1 MKILMVSSYLPF
13 PLKSGGEIRLYNLIK
28 NIATEHEIT
37 LICEKRDYQTDA
49 DVEEVRKICKKVVT
63 VTRKK
68 QWSTANILKTG
79 LSMDPFLIVGHTSE
93 EMKLAIKDALVRE
106 KYDLIH
112 VETFYVY
119 QNLPKVSIPVIL
131 VEHNV
136 EYLAYKRYVKLANPL
151 LKLFFTIDVMKLK
164 KKEEQAWRKVDKL
177 IAVSNMERRLMKRAD
192 ISVIAN
198 GVDLN
203 NFQFRNSQNLPE
215 EKRILFI
222 GDFKWFQ
229 NIDAA
234 EIILKQ
240 IWPRISQK
248 LAETKNRTD
257 VKLWII
263 GRNIPDK
270 IKSLAASKNIILDE
284 DSKEDTAEIFRRA
297 YLLLAPIRAG
307 GGTSYKILEAMA
319 SGVPVITTNLGLEG
333 LEAKNNIHALAS
345 DKEDELAEL
354 ALVLI
359 QDHSVYRKLILNA
372 RKLIEE
378 KYDWR
383 VIAAKLNEVYMSCF

>member
-13 PLKSGGEIRLYNLIK
+13 PLKSGGEIRLYNLMK
-28 NIATEHEIT
+28 NIAEKHEIT

-49 DVEEVRKICKKVVT
+49 DVEEVKKICKKVIT

-68 QWSTANILKTG
+68 QWSTVNILKTG
-79 LSMDPFLIVGHTSE
+79 LSMDPFLIIGHTSE
-93 EMKLAIKDALVRE
+93 EMKLAIKDELVRE
-106 KYDLIH
+106 RYDLIH

-136 EYLAYKRYVKLANPL
+136 EYLAYQRYVKLANPF
-151 LKLFFTIDVMKLK
+151 LKLFFYVDVMKLK
-164 KKEEQAWRKVDKL
+164 KKEEKAWRKVDKL
-177 IAVSNMERRLMKRAD
+177 VAVSNAERRLMKRAD
-192 ISVIAN
+192 ITVVPN

-203 NFQFRNSQNLPE
+203 NFQFRSSQNLPE

-229 NIDAA
+229 NVDAA

-240 IWPRISQK
+240 IWPRIALK
-248 LAETKNRTD
+248 LAETKNRAD
-257 VKLWII
+257 IKLWII

-270 IKSLAASKNIILDE
+270 IKSLAASKNIILEE
-284 DSKEDTAEIFRRA
+284 DSKQETAEIFRKA

-307 GGTSYKILEAMA
+307 GGTSYKILEAFA
-319 SGVPVITTNLGLEG
+319 SGVGVVTTNLGLEG

-345 DKEDELAEL
+345 EKEDELAEL
-354 ALVLI
+354 SLVMI
-359 QDHSVYRKLILNA
+359 QDHSVYRKLTLNA
-372 RKLIEE
+372 RKLVEE

-383 VIAAKLNEVYMSCF
+383 VIAQKLDEVYMSCF

>member
-1 MKILMVSSYLPF
+1 MVSSYLPF

-136 EYLAYKRYVKLANPL
+136 EYLAYERYVKLANPL

-229 NIDAA
+229 NVDAA

>member
-13 PLKSGGEIRLYNLIK
+13 PLKSGGEIRLYNLMK
-28 NIATEHEIT
+28 NIAEKHEIT
-37 LICEKRDYQTDA
+37 LICEKRDYQTDV
-49 DVEEVRKICKKVVT
+49 DVEEVKKICKKVIT
-63 VTRKK
+63 VTRRK

-93 EMKLAIKDALVRE
+93 EMKLAIKDELVRE
-106 KYDLIH
+106 RYDLIH

-136 EYLAYKRYVKLANPL
+136 EYLAYQRYAKLANPF

-164 KKEEQAWRKVDKL
+164 KKEELAWRKVDKL

-192 ISVIAN
+192 ITVIAN

-203 NFQFRNSQNLPE
+203 NFQFRNSQNLPD
-215 EKRILFI
+215 EKRVLFI

-229 NIDAA
+229 NVDAA

-270 IKSLAASKNIILDE
+270 IKSLAASKNIIVDE
-284 DSKEDTAEIFRRA
+284 DSKEETAEIFRKA

-319 SGVPVITTNLGLEG
+319 SGVPVVTTNLGLEG

-345 DKEDELAEL
+345 EKEDELAEL
-354 ALVLI
+354 ALVLV
-359 QDHSVYRKLILNA
+359 QDHSVYRKLTLNA

-383 VIAAKLNEVYMSCF
+383 VIAQKLDEVYMSCF

>member
-28 NIATEHEIT
+28 NLAEKHEIT
-37 LICEKRDYQTDA
+37 LICERRDYQTQE
-49 DVEEVRKICKKVVT
+49 DVEEVKKICKKVIT

-93 EMKLAIKDALVRE
+93 EMKLAIRDELVRE

-119 QNLPKVSIPVIL
+119 QNLPKVSVPVIL

-136 EYLAYKRYVKLANPL
+136 EYLAYQRYVKLANPF

-177 IAVSNMERRLMKRAD
+177 IAVSNAERRLMKRAD
-192 ISVIAN
+192 ITVVPN

-203 NFQFRNSQNLPE
+203 NFQFRSSQNLPE
-215 EKRILFI
+215 EKRVLFI

-229 NIDAA
+229 NVDAA
-234 EIILKQ
+234 EVILKQ
-240 IWPRISQK
+240 IWPRIGLR
-248 LAETKNRTD
+248 LAETKNRAD

-270 IKSLAASKNIILDE
+270 IKSLAASKNIILEE
-284 DSKEDTAEIFRRA
+284 DSKEKTAEIFRKA

-319 SGVPVITTNLGLEG
+319 SGVGVVTTNLGLEG

-345 DKEDELAEL
+345 EKEDELAEL

-359 QDHSVYRKLILNA
+359 QDHSVYRKLTLNA
-372 RKLIEE
+372 RKLVEE

-383 VIAAKLNEVYMSCF
+383 VIAQKLDEVYMSCF

>member
-28 NIATEHEIT
+28 NIAEIHEIT
-37 LICEKRDYQTDA
+37 LICEMRDYQTKE
-49 DVEEVRKICKKVVT
+49 DVQEVKKFCKKIIT
-63 VTRKK
+63 VKRRK
-68 QWSTANILKTG
+68 QWSTVNILKTG

-93 EMKLAIKDALVRE
+93 EMKLAIKDELVRE

-131 VEHNV
+131 VEHNI
-136 EYLAYKRYVKLANPL
+136 EYLAYQRYVKLANPL

-192 ISVIAN
+192 ITVIAN

-203 NFQFRNSQNLPE
+203 NFQFRSSQNLPQ

-229 NIDAA
+229 NTDAA

-240 IWPRISQK
+240 IWPKITQK
-248 LAETKNRTD
+248 LAETKNRAD

-270 IKSLAASKNIILDE
+270 IKSLAASKNIIIDE
-284 DSKEDTAEIFRRA
+284 NSKEETTEIFRRA

-307 GGTSYKILEAMA
+307 GGSSYKILEAMA
-319 SGVPVITTNLGLEG
+319 SGVPVVTTNLGLEG
-333 LEAKNNIHALAS
+333 LEAKNNVHALAAEK
-345 DKEDELAEL
+345 DDELAQL
-354 ALVLI
+354 ALVLL
-359 QDHSVYRKLILNA
+359 QDHSVYRKLTLNA

-378 KYDWR
+378 KYDWK
-383 VIAAKLNEVYMSCF
+383 VIAQKLDEVYMSCF

>member
-1 MKILMVSSYLPF
+1 M
-13 PLKSGGEIRLYNLIK
+13 K
-28 NIATEHEIT
+28 NIAEKHEIT

-49 DVEEVRKICKKVVT
+49 DVEEVKKICKKVIT

-68 QWSTANILKTG
+68 QWSTVNILKTG
-79 LSMDPFLIVGHTSE
+79 LSMDPFLIIGHTSE
-93 EMKLAIKDALVRE
+93 EMKLAIKDELVRE
-106 KYDLIH
+106 RYDLIH

-136 EYLAYKRYVKLANPL
+136 EYLAYQRYVKLANPF
-151 LKLFFTIDVMKLK
+151 LKLFFYVDVMKLK
-164 KKEEQAWRKVDKL
+164 KKEEKAWRKVDKL
-177 IAVSNMERRLMKRAD
+177 VAVSNAERRLMKRAD
-192 ISVIAN
+192 ITVVPN

-203 NFQFRNSQNLPE
+203 NFQFRSSQNLPE

-229 NIDAA
+229 NVDAA

-240 IWPRISQK
+240 IWPRIALK
-248 LAETKNRTD
+248 LAETKNRAD
-257 VKLWII
+257 IKLWII

-270 IKSLAASKNIILDE
+270 IKSLAASKNIILEE
-284 DSKEDTAEIFRRA
+284 DSKQETAEIFRKA

-307 GGTSYKILEAMA
+307 GGTSYKILEAFA
-319 SGVPVITTNLGLEG
+319 SGVGVVTTNLGLEG

-345 DKEDELAEL
+345 EKEDELAEL
-354 ALVLI
+354 SLVMI
-359 QDHSVYRKLILNA
+359 QDHSVYRKLTLNA
-372 RKLIEE
+372 RKLVEE

-383 VIAAKLNEVYMSCF
+383 VIAQKLDEVYMSCF

>member
-1 MKILMVSSYLPF
+1 
-13 PLKSGGEIRLYNLIK
+13 
-28 NIATEHEIT
+28 
-37 LICEKRDYQTDA
+37 
-49 DVEEVRKICKKVVT
+49 
-63 VTRKK
+63 
-68 QWSTANILKTG
+68 
-79 LSMDPFLIVGHTSE
+79 
-93 EMKLAIKDALVRE
+93 
-106 KYDLIH
+106 
-112 VETFYVY
+112 
-119 QNLPKVSIPVIL
+119 
-131 VEHNV
+131 
-136 EYLAYKRYVKLANPL
+136 
-151 LKLFFTIDVMKLK
+151 
-164 KKEEQAWRKVDKL
+164 
-177 IAVSNMERRLMKRAD
+177 
-192 ISVIAN
+192 
-198 GVDLN
+198 
-203 NFQFRNSQNLPE
+203 
-215 EKRILFI
+215 LFI

-229 NIDAA
+229 NVDAA

>member
-13 PLKSGGEIRLYNLIK
+13 PLKSGGEIRLYNLMK
-28 NIATEHEIT
+28 NIAEKHDIT
-37 LICEKRDYQTDA
+37 LICEKRDYQTEG
-49 DVEEVRKICKKVVT
+49 DVAEVKKICKKVIT

-68 QWSTANILKTG
+68 QWSTMNILKTG
-79 LSMDPFLIVGHTSE
+79 FSMDPFLIVGHTSD
-93 EMKLAIKDALVRE
+93 EMKLAIKDELVRE
-106 KYDLIH
+106 RYDLIH

-136 EYLAYKRYVKLANPL
+136 EYLAYQRYAKLANPL
-151 LKLFFTIDVMKLK
+151 LKLFFSLDVAKLK

-177 IAVSNMERRLMKRAD
+177 IAVSNTERRLMKRAD
-192 ISVIAN
+192 ITVIPN
-198 GVDLN
+198 GVDLS
-203 NFQFRNSQNLPE
+203 NFHFRSSQDLPP

-229 NIDAA
+229 NVDAV
-234 EIILKQ
+234 ENILKQ
-240 IWPRISQK
+240 IWPRITQK

-270 IKSLAASKNIILDE
+270 IKSLAASKNIIIDE
-284 DSKEDTAEIFRRA
+284 DSKEETTEIFKRA
-297 YLLLAPIRAG
+297 YMLLAPIRAG
-307 GGTSYKILEAMA
+307 GGSSYKILEAFA
-319 SGVPVITTNLGLEG
+319 SGVGVVTTNLGLEG
-333 LEAKNNIHALAS
+333 LDAKNNIHALAAE
-345 DKEDELAEL
+345 KEDALAEL
-354 ALVLI
+354 TLVML
-359 QDHSVYRKLILNA
+359 QDHSVYRKLTLNA

-378 KYDWR
+378 KYDWK
-383 VIAAKLNEVYMSCF
+383 VIAQKLDEVYMSCF

>member
-136 EYLAYKRYVKLANPL
+136 EYLAYERYVKLANPL

-229 NIDAA
+229 NVDAA

>member
-13 PLKSGGEIRLYNLIK
+13 PLKSGGEIRLYNLMK
-28 NIATEHEIT
+28 NLAEKHEIT
-37 LICEKRDYQTDA
+37 LICEKRDYQTKS
-49 DVEEVRKICKKVVT
+49 DVEEVRKICKKVIT

-68 QWSTANILKTG
+68 QWSTINILKTG
-79 LSMDPFLIVGHTSE
+79 LTMDPFLVVGHTSE
-93 EMKLAIKDALVRE
+93 EMKLAIRDELVRE

-136 EYLAYKRYVKLANPL
+136 EYLAYQRYVKLANPL
-151 LKLFFTIDVMKLK
+151 LKLFFSVDVMKLK

-177 IAVSNMERRLMKRAD
+177 IAVSNVERRLMKRAD
-192 ISVIAN
+192 ITVIAN

-203 NFQFRNSQNLPE
+203 NFQFRSSQNLPE

-229 NIDAA
+229 NVDAA
-234 EIILKQ
+234 EIILKH
-240 IWPRISQK
+240 IWPKISQK
-248 LAETKNRTD
+248 LAETKNRAD
-257 VKLWII
+257 VKLWLI

-270 IKSLAASKNIILDE
+270 IKSLAASKNIILE
-284 DSKEDTAEIFRRA
+284 ENSKEETAEIFRKA

-319 SGVPVITTNLGLEG
+319 SGVGVVTTNLGLEG

-345 DKEDELAEL
+345 EKEDELAEL

-359 QDHSVYRKLILNA
+359 QDHSVYRKLTLNA
-372 RKLIEE
+372 RKLVEE

-383 VIAAKLNEVYMSCF
+383 VIAQKLDEVYMSCF

>member
-1 MKILMVSSYLPF
+1 MKILMVSSYLPY
-13 PLKSGGEIRLYNLIK
+13 PLKSGGEIRLYNLMK
-28 NIATEHEIT
+28 NIAEKHEIT
-37 LICEKRDYQTDA
+37 LICEKRDYQTEA
-49 DVEEVRKICKKVVT
+49 DVEEVRKICKKVIT

-79 LSMDPFLIVGHTSE
+79 FSMDPFLIVGHTSE
-93 EMKLAIKDALVRE
+93 EMKLAIKDELVRE
-106 KYDLIH
+106 RYDLIH

-136 EYLAYKRYVKLANPL
+136 EYLAYQRYVKLANPF

-164 KKEEQAWRKVDKL
+164 KKEELAWRKVDKL
-177 IAVSNMERRLMKRAD
+177 VAVSNAERRLMKRAD

-203 NFQFRNSQNLPE
+203 NFQFRSSQNLPE

-229 NIDAA
+229 NVDAA
-234 EIILKQ
+234 EVILKQ

-248 LAETKNRTD
+248 LAETKNRAD

-284 DSKEDTAEIFRRA
+284 NSKEETAEIFRKA

-319 SGVPVITTNLGLEG
+319 SGVGVVTTNLGLEG

-345 DKEDELAEL
+345 EKEDELAEL
-354 ALVLI
+354 SLVMI
-359 QDHSVYRKLILNA
+359 QDHSVYRKLTLNA

-383 VIAAKLNEVYMSCF
+383 VIAQKLDEVYMSCF

>member
-13 PLKSGGEIRLYNLIK
+13 PLKSGGEIRLYNLMK
-28 NIATEHEIT
+28 NLAEKHDIT
-37 LICEKRDYQTDA
+37 LICERRDYQTDL
-49 DVEEVRKICKKVVT
+49 DIEEVKKICKKVIT
-63 VTRKK
+63 VRRRK
-68 QWSTANILKTG
+68 QWSTMNILKTG
-79 LSMDPFLIVGHTSE
+79 FSMDPFLIVGHTSE
-93 EMKLAIKDALVRE
+93 AMKLAIKDELVRE
-106 KYDLIH
+106 RYDLVH

-136 EYLAYKRYVKLANPL
+136 EYLAYERYVKLANPL
-151 LKLFFTIDVMKLK
+151 LKLFFTLDVMKLK

-177 IAVSNMERRLMKRAD
+177 IAVSNTERRLMKRAD
-192 ISVIAN
+192 ITVVPN

-203 NFQFRNSQNLPE
+203 NFHFRNSQDLPQ

-222 GDFKWFQ
+222 GDFKLFQ
-229 NIDAA
+229 NVDAA
-234 EIILKQ
+234 ENILKQ
-240 IWPRISQK
+240 IWPRITQK
-248 LAETKNRTD
+248 LAETKNRAD

-270 IKSLAASKNIILDE
+270 IKTLAASKNIILE
-284 DSKEDTAEIFRRA
+284 ENSKEETTEIFRRA

-307 GGTSYKILEAMA
+307 GGSSYKILEAFA
-319 SGVPVITTNLGLEG
+319 SGVGVVTTNLGLEG
-333 LEAKNNIHALAS
+333 LDAKNNIHALAAE
-345 DKEDELAEL
+345 KEDELAEL
-354 ALVLI
+354 TLVMLN
-359 QDHSVYRKLILNA
+359 DHSVYRKLTLNA

-383 VIAAKLNEVYMSCF
+383 VISQKLDEVYMSCF

>member
-93 EMKLAIKDALVRE
+93 EMKLAIKDELVRE

-136 EYLAYKRYVKLANPL
+136 EYLAYERYVKLANPL

-203 NFQFRNSQNLPE
+203 NFQFRSSQNLPD

-229 NIDAA
+229 NVDAA
-234 EIILKQ
+234 EVILKQ

-270 IKSLAASKNIILDE
+270 IKSLTASKNIILDE
-284 DSKEDTAEIFRRA
+284 DSKEETAEIFRRA

>member
-28 NIATEHEIT
+28 NMAEKHDIT
-37 LICEKRDYQTDA
+37 LICEKRDYQTNE
-49 DVEEVRKICKKVVT
+49 DVSEVRKICKKVVT
-63 VTRKK
+63 VIRKK
-68 QWSTANILKTG
+68 QWSTVNILKTG
-79 LSMDPFLIVGHTSE
+79 LSMNPFLIVGHTSE
-93 EMKLAIKDALVRE
+93 EMKLAIRDELVRE

-136 EYLAYKRYVKLANPL
+136 EYLAYQRYAKLANPL
-151 LKLFFTIDVMKLK
+151 LKLFFSIDVLKLK
-164 KKEEQAWRKVDKL
+164 NKEEKAWRKVDKL
-177 IAVSNMERRLMKRAD
+177 VAVSNMERRLMKRAD
-192 ISVIAN
+192 ISVVPN

-203 NFQFRNSQNLPE
+203 NFQFRSSQDLPD
-215 EKRILFI
+215 EKRVLFI

-229 NIDAA
+229 NVDAA

-240 IWPRISQK
+240 IWPKIAQK

-263 GRNIPDK
+263 GRNIPEK
-270 IKSLAASKNIILDE
+270 IKSLAASKNIILE
-284 DSKEDTAEIFRRA
+284 ENNKEDTAAIFRRA

-319 SGVPVITTNLGLEG
+319 SGVPVVTTNLGLEG
-333 LEAKNNIHALAS
+333 LEAKNNIHALAAE
-345 DKEDELAEL
+345 KEDELAEL

-359 QDHSVYRKLILNA
+359 QDHSVYRKLTLNA

-378 KYDWR
+378 KYDWK
-383 VIAAKLNEVYMSCF
+383 VISQKLDEVYMSCF

>member
-1 MKILMVSSYLPF
+1 MKILMVSSYLPY

-28 NIATEHEIT
+28 NIAEKHEIT
-37 LICEKRDYQTDA
+37 LICEMRDYQTKEDIA
-49 DVEEVRKICKKVVT
+49 EVKKFCKKVIT
-63 VTRKK
+63 VKRKK
-68 QWSTANILKTG
+68 QWSAANILKTG
-79 LSMDPFLIVGHTSE
+79 LSMNPFLIVGHASE
-93 EMKLAIKDALVRE
+93 EMKLAIKDELVRQR
-106 KYDLIH
+106 YDLIH

-136 EYLAYKRYVKLANPL
+136 EYLAYERYAKLANPF
-151 LKLFFTIDVMKLK
+151 LKLFFHIDVLKLK
-164 KKEEQAWRKVDKL
+164 NKEEQAWKKVNKL
-177 IAVSNMERRLMKRAD
+177 VAVSNTERRLMKRAD
-192 ISVIAN
+192 ITVVPN

-203 NFQFRNSQNLPE
+203 NFRFRNSQDLPT

-229 NIDAA
+229 NVDAA
-234 EIILKQ
+234 EVILNQ

-248 LAETKNRTD
+248 LAETKNRAD

-270 IKSLAASKNIILDE
+270 IKSLAASKNIIIDE
-284 DSKEDTAEIFRRA
+284 NSKEETTEIFKRA

-307 GGTSYKILEAMA
+307 GGSSYKILEAMA
-319 SGVPVITTNLGLEG
+319 SGVGVVTTPLGLEG
-333 LEAKNNIHALAS
+333 LDAKNNVHALAAE
-345 DKEDELAEL
+345 KEDELAQL
-354 ALVLI
+354 ALVMLN
-359 QDHSVYRKLILNA
+359 DHSVYRKLTLNA

-378 KYDWR
+378 KYDWK
-383 VIAAKLNEVYMSCF
+383 VISQKLDEVYMSCF

>member
-13 PLKSGGEIRLYNLIK
+13 PLKSGGEIRLYNLMK
-28 NIATEHEIT
+28 NIAEKHEIT

-49 DVEEVRKICKKVVT
+49 DVAEVKKICKKVIT

-68 QWSTANILKTG
+68 QWSTVNILKTG
-79 LSMDPFLIVGHTSE
+79 LSTDPFLIIGHTSE
-93 EMKLAIKDALVRE
+93 EMKLAIKDELVRE
-106 KYDLIH
+106 RYDLIH

-136 EYLAYKRYVKLANPL
+136 EYLAYQRYVKLANPF
-151 LKLFFTIDVMKLK
+151 LKLFFYVDVMKLK
-164 KKEEQAWRKVDKL
+164 KKEEKAWRKVDKL
-177 IAVSNMERRLMKRAD
+177 VAVSNAERRLMKRAD
-192 ISVIAN
+192 ITVVPN

-203 NFQFRNSQNLPE
+203 NFQFRSSQNLPE

-229 NIDAA
+229 NVDAA

-240 IWPRISQK
+240 IWPRIALK
-248 LAETKNRTD
+248 LAETKNRAD
-257 VKLWII
+257 IKLWII

-270 IKSLAASKNIILDE
+270 IKSLAASKNIILEE
-284 DSKEDTAEIFRRA
+284 DSKQETAEIFRKA

-319 SGVPVITTNLGLEG
+319 SGVGVVTTNLGLEG

-345 DKEDELAEL
+345 EKEDELAEL
-354 ALVLI
+354 SLVMI
-359 QDHSVYRKLILNA
+359 QDHSVYRKLTLNA
-372 RKLIEE
+372 RKLVEE

-383 VIAAKLNEVYMSCF
+383 VIAQKLDEVYMSCF

>member
-383 VIAAKLNEVYMSCF
+383 VIAEKLNEVYMSCF

>member
-13 PLKSGGEIRLYNLIK
+13 PLKSGGEIRLYNLMK
-28 NIATEHEIT
+28 NLAEKHEIT
-37 LICEKRDYQTDA
+37 LICEKRDYQTES
-49 DVEEVRKICKKVVT
+49 DVEEVRKICKKLIT

-79 LSMDPFLIVGHTSE
+79 LSMDPFLIIGHTSE
-93 EMKLAIKDALVRE
+93 EMKLAIRDELVRE

-136 EYLAYKRYVKLANPL
+136 EYLAYQRYVKLANPF
-151 LKLFFTIDVMKLK
+151 LKLFFYVDVMKLR

-177 IAVSNMERRLMKRAD
+177 IAVSNTERRLMKRAD
-192 ISVIAN
+192 ITVIAN

-203 NFQFRNSQNLPE
+203 NFQFRSSQNLPE

-229 NIDAA
+229 NVDAA
-234 EIILKQ
+234 EIILKH

-248 LAETKNRTD
+248 LAETKNRAD
-257 VKLWII
+257 IKLWII
-263 GRNIPDK
+263 GRNIPEK
-270 IKSLAASKNIILDE
+270 IKSLAASKNIILEE
-284 DSKEDTAEIFRRA
+284 DSKKETAEIFRKA

-319 SGVPVITTNLGLEG
+319 SGVPVVTTNLGLEG

-345 DKEDELAEL
+345 EKEDELAEL

-359 QDHSVYRKLILNA
+359 QDHSVYRKLTLNA
-372 RKLIEE
+372 RKLVEE

-383 VIAAKLNEVYMSCF
+383 VIAQKLDEVYMSCF

>member
-1 MKILMVSSYLPF
+1 MVSSYLPF

-28 NIATEHEIT
+28 NIAEKHDIT
-37 LICEKRDYQTDA
+37 LICERRDYQTDE
-49 DVEEVRKICKKVVT
+49 DVEEVKKFCKKVIT
-63 VTRKK
+63 VKRKK
-68 QWSTANILKTG
+68 QWTPVNILKTG

-93 EMKLAIKDALVRE
+93 EMKLAIKDELVRE

-136 EYLAYKRYVKLANPL
+136 EYLAYQRYVKLANPL
-151 LKLFFTIDVMKLK
+151 LKLFFTIDVMKLR
-164 KKEEQAWRKVDKL
+164 KKEELAWRKVDKL
-177 IAVSNMERRLMKRAD
+177 VAVSNTERRLMKRAD
-192 ISVIAN
+192 ITVVAN
-198 GVDLN
+198 GVDLS
-203 NFQFRNSQNLPE
+203 NFNFRSSQDLPP
-215 EKRILFI
+215 EKRVLFI

-229 NIDAA
+229 NVDAA

-240 IWPRISQK
+240 IWPKISQK

-270 IKSLAASKNIILDE
+270 IKSLAASKNIIIDE
-284 DSKEDTAEIFRRA
+284 DSKEDTAEIFKRA

-307 GGTSYKILEAMA
+307 GGSSYKILEAMA
-319 SGVPVITTNLGLEG
+319 SGVGVVTTPLGLEG
-333 LEAKNNIHALAS
+333 LDAKNNVHALAAE
-345 DKEDELAEL
+345 KEDELAEL
-354 ALVLI
+354 VLVMI
-359 QDHSVYRKLILNA
+359 QDHSVYRKLTLNA

-383 VIAAKLNEVYMSCF
+383 VIAQKLNEVYMSCF

>member
-1 MKILMVSSYLPF
+1 MKILMVSSYLPY
-13 PLKSGGEIRLYNLIK
+13 PLKSGGEIRLYNLMK
-28 NIATEHEIT
+28 NIAEKHDIT
-37 LICEKRDYQTDA
+37 LICERRDYQTDA
-49 DVEEVRKICKKVVT
+49 DVEEVKKICKKVIT

-68 QWSTANILKTG
+68 QWSTANVLKTG
-79 LSMDPFLIVGHTSE
+79 LSMEPFLIVGHTSE
-93 EMKLAIKDALVRE
+93 EMKLAIKDELVRE

-136 EYLAYKRYVKLANPL
+136 EYLAYQRYVKLANPL

-164 KKEEQAWRKVDKL
+164 KKEEKAWRKVDKL
-177 IAVSNMERRLMKRAD
+177 IAVSNAERRLMKRAD
-192 ISVIAN
+192 ITVVPN

-203 NFQFRNSQNLPE
+203 NFQFRSSQNLPE

-229 NIDAA
+229 NVDAA

-240 IWPRISQK
+240 IWPRIGLK
-248 LAETKNRTD
+248 LAETKNRAD
-257 VKLWII
+257 IKLWII

-270 IKSLAASKNIILDE
+270 IKSLAASKNIILE
-284 DSKEDTAEIFRRA
+284 ENSKEDTAEIFRRA

-319 SGVPVITTNLGLEG
+319 SGVGVVTTNLGLEG
-333 LEAKNNIHALAS
+333 LEAKNNVHALAS
-345 DKEDELAEL
+345 EKEDELAEL

-359 QDHSVYRKLILNA
+359 QDHSVYRKLTLNA

-383 VIAAKLNEVYMSCF
+383 VIAQKLDEVYMSCF

>member
-28 NIATEHEIT
+28 NIAEKHDIT
-37 LICEKRDYQTDA
+37 LICERRDYQTDE
-49 DVEEVRKICKKVVT
+49 DVEEVKKFCKKVIT
-63 VTRKK
+63 VKRKK
-68 QWSTANILKTG
+68 QWTPVNILKTG

-93 EMKLAIKDALVRE
+93 EMKLAIKDELVRE

-136 EYLAYKRYVKLANPL
+136 EYLAYQRYVKLANPL
-151 LKLFFTIDVMKLK
+151 LKLFFTIDVMKLR
-164 KKEEQAWRKVDKL
+164 KKEELAWRKVDKL
-177 IAVSNMERRLMKRAD
+177 VAVSNTERRLMKRAD
-192 ISVIAN
+192 ITVVAN
-198 GVDLN
+198 GVDLS
-203 NFQFRNSQNLPE
+203 NFNFRSSQDLPP
-215 EKRILFI
+215 EKRVLFI

-229 NIDAA
+229 NVDAA

-240 IWPRISQK
+240 IWPKISQK

-270 IKSLAASKNIILDE
+270 IKSLAASKNIIIDE
-284 DSKEDTAEIFRRA
+284 DSKEDTAEIFKRA

-307 GGTSYKILEAMA
+307 GGSSYKILEAMA
-319 SGVPVITTNLGLEG
+319 SGVGVVTTPLGLEG
-333 LEAKNNIHALAS
+333 LDAKNNVHALAAE
-345 DKEDELAEL
+345 KEDELAEL
-354 ALVLI
+354 VLVMI
-359 QDHSVYRKLILNA
+359 QDHSVYRKLTLNA

-383 VIAAKLNEVYMSCF
+383 VIAQKLNEVYMSCF